1 MNGKQ
6 VKRIN
11 KVVPKMISIYESQNI
26 KEPEHKYVQS
36 KQNKMIRLAPHS
48 VRWIKQ
54 LLKKQFKR
62 MNHLD
67 KFNLFNSQY
76 RIVYGV

>member
-26 KEPEHKYVQS
+26 KEPNHKYIRS
-36 KQNKMIRLAPHS
+36 NQNGMIRLAPHS

-62 MNHLD
+62 MNHFD
-67 KFNLFNSQY
+67 KFNLFTKKY
-76 RIVYGV
+76 LVVYDE

>member
-26 KEPEHKYVQS
+26 KEPEYKYIQS
-36 KQNKMIRLAPHS
+36 KQKGVIRLAPHS

>member
-26 KEPEHKYVQS
+26 KEPEYKYIRS
-36 KQNKMIRLAPHS
+36 NQNGMIRLAPHS

-62 MNHLD
+62 MNIDSKEHLI
-67 KFNLFNSQY
+67 KSKTK
-76 RIVYGV
+76 IIYGV

>member
-11 KVVPKMISIYESQNI
+11 KFIPKAVALNEHNNI
-26 KEPEHKYVQS
+26 KEPDHEYIQS
-36 KQNKMIRLAPHS
+36 KQHKMIRLAQHS
-48 VRWIKQ
+48 RRWIKQ

-62 MNHLD
+62 MNHIEKL
-67 KFNLFNSQY
+67 NLLSNISSL
-76 RIVYGV
+76 